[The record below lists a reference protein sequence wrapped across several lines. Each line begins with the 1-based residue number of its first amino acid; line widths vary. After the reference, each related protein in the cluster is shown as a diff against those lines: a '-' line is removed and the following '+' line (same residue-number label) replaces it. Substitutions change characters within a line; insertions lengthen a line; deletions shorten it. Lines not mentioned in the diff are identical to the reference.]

1 MTLPM
6 VFPNAPRVRKS
17 GPSSSHEAADATEH
31 AVWASHQTV
40 LQLLTHPMTALEVED
55 AAEGSPFAR
64 SRIRSALPE
73 LESCGLVV
81 RDGFVRRDGD
91 KRRRQLWR
99 KAET

>member
-6 VFPNAPRVRKS
+6 VFPGSPRVRRTD
-17 GPSSSHEAADATEH
+17 PVTSSEAADATEH
-31 AVWASHQTV
+31 TVWASHQAV
-40 LQLLTHPMTALEVED
+40 LHILTHPMTALEVET
-55 AAEGSPFAR
+55 AATGLPFSA

-73 LESCGLVV
+73 LAELGFVV

-99 KAET
+99 KAK